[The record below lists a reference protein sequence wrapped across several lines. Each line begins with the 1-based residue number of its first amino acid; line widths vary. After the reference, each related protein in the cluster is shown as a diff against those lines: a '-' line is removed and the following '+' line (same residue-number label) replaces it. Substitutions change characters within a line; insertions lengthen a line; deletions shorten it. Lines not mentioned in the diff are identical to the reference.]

1 MKKKYLSKYA
11 YIRTRCKYRVLAFI
25 DQKKCGFR
33 NGIEIIKANKI
44 QNYKYDYIIITLQDV
59 GERNKVRKQLI
70 EQYSVKPEKM
80 LFGA

>member
-1 MKKKYLSKYA
+1 M
-11 YIRTRCKYRVLAFI
+11 AFI